1 MDLRVPGALP
11 KRSIFKY
18 NTHEAIFMSSLDELI
33 SRAKELLSEGH
44 SPGQIADELS
54 LSMETVTWLLTQAK
68 GAAIPKDVHID
79 WTSVSGQASLLKEMS
94 SMLLTRYQSSGLV
107 TECECEEELPGV
119 IVGIAISGIPLAT
132 LMATAVDVKLAIYY
146 PTKQSSS
153 EKPVGSVSGNFA
165 PVAGEHCII
174 VDDVITSGNT
184 MKEVVKYLR
193 KHGATPTAILV
204 IFDKRGMSDVEGV
217 PVFSLFRISRI
228 D

>member
-1 MDLRVPGALP
+1 
-11 KRSIFKY
+11 
-18 NTHEAIFMSSLDELI
+18 MSSLDELI
-33 SRAKELLSEGH
+33 RRAKELLSEGH

-79 WTSVSGQASLLKEMS
+79 WTSVSGQASLLREMA
-94 SMLLTRYQSSGLV
+94 SMLLTRYQSSESASG
-107 TECECEEELPGV
+107 CDCGCDDELPGV

-132 LMATAVDVKLAIYY
+132 LIAASVDVNLAIYY

-153 EKPVGSVSGNFA
+153 EKPIGSISGNFA
-165 PVAGEHCII
+165 QVTGEHCII

-184 MKEVVKYLR
+184 MKEVVKYMR
-193 KHGATPTAILV
+193 SHGATPTAILV
-204 IFDKRGMSDVEGV
+204 IFDKRGVTDVDGV
-217 PVFSLFRISRI
+217 PVYSLFRISRI

>member
-1 MDLRVPGALP
+1 
-11 KRSIFKY
+11 
-18 NTHEAIFMSSLDELI
+18 MSSLDELI
-33 SRAKELLSEGH
+33 RKAKELLSEGH

-79 WTSVSGQASLLKEMS
+79 WTCVSGQASLLEQIS
-94 SMLLTRYQSSGLV
+94 GMLLTRYQCSGGA
-107 TECECEEELPGV
+107 TCECSDHDEHLPGV

-132 LMATAVDVKLAIYY
+132 LMAAATDVGLAIYY
-146 PTKQSSS
+146 PSKQSSN
-153 EKPVGSVSGNFA
+153 EKPVGSISGNFA
-165 PVAGEHCII
+165 PVTGTHCLI

-193 KHGATPTAILV
+193 KHGATPMAILV
-204 IFDKRGMSDVEGV
+204 IFDKRGISDIEGV
-217 PVFSLFRISRI
+217 PVYSLFKISRI